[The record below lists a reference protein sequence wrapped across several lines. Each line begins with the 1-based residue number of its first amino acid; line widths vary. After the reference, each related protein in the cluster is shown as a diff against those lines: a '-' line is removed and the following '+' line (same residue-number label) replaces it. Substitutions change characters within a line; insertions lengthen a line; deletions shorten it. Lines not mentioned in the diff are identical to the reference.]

1 MLFKDNDTP
10 DENRLIDQMPL
21 FVQNYCFINSQ
32 VYRVS
37 NIIKIQSNDIPLI
50 AIDKYLSQ
58 PRKLHLKNHLKTD
71 SLSYNYEVLEKQ
83 ENFEG

>member
-1 MLFKDNDTP
+1 MSYLQSCERCKKT
-10 DENRLIDQMPL
+10 
-21 FVQNYCFINSQ
+21 VQYPYFDKNK
-32 VYRVS
+32 

-71 SLSYNYEVLEKQ
+71 SLSYNYEVLEK
-83 ENFEG
+83 